1 MKIRANSW
9 KDFLRRIIA
18 LNGTPRGIA
27 GGFALGLFLSVIPTF
42 GLGMIAALALAPVLK
57 LNLPA
62 TYAGT
67 LVVNPLTGFF
77 FYAADY
83 FFGAWILGIE
93 DPAGIPSTFAEAK
106 EFILRAPLPW
116 YLGGFVLASVLS
128 LIAYSGIFWGVRRF
142 QKRGEAELITARGPQ
157 RSAPT
162 GGGGSRPVGS

>member
-1 MKIRANSW
+1 MKLRVDSW
-9 KDFLRRIIA
+9 KTFLRRILT

-27 GGFALGLFLSVIPTF
+27 GGFALGLFLSVVPTF
-42 GLGMIAALALAPVLK
+42 GLGMVAALALAPVLR

-67 LVVNPLTGFF
+67 LVVNPVTGFF

-83 FFGAWILGIE
+83 FLGAWMLGIE
-93 DPAGIPSTFAEAK
+93 DAAEIPSSFAEAK

-116 YLGGFVLASVLS
+116 YLGGFVLALVLS

-142 QKRGEAELITARGPQ
+142 RKRREAGR
-157 RSAPT
+157 
-162 GGGGSRPVGS
+162 V